1 MDDAAMAMG
10 MVGRKHAADH
20 AYLLGGDLPGAIQ
33 FACVLG
39 FRPGH

>member
-1 MDDAAMAMG
+1 MAMG

-20 AYLLGGDLPGAIQ
+20 AYLLGGDLPGDLLAAIQ